1 MIQHRLNTS
10 GDAGDVVSANSR
22 ERVCLGKLAQA
33 TSPTSPTRVP
43 AGQSRIAR
51 REDLFVAA
59 AAGQRTLESASV
71 DDIERDAGRLYR
83 AIVARGGVCP
93 CGAFVASWPWAARMA
108 GMPAP
113 VPRFVTHSD
122 DCPALIPE
130 EP

>member
-1 MIQHRLNTS
+1 MTRSDPMRDTR
-10 GDAGDVVSANSR
+10 DAVSANSR
-22 ERVCLGKLAQA
+22 VRTSLGKLPLSASHASQ
-33 TSPTSPTRVP
+33 SSVF
-43 AGQSRIAR
+43 AGQSGIAR
-51 REDLFVAA
+51 RADLFAA
-59 AAGQRTLESASV
+59 AATGQRTLESASV

-93 CGAFVASWPWAARMA
+93 CGAHVASWPWADRIA
-108 GMPAP
+108 GAPEP